1 MLSSPRERVASAST
15 SCTPW
20 VSWRTTRT
28 SPISASR
35 AIRPGRTALGNR
47 SEWSRSCRSGL
58 GTAQRA
64 SRRCGRT
71 WPGSRRRDRTSSWI
85 DGTRPALSNLS
96 AFSARIEL
104 FTASSGQDPRMTSQT
119 DTVAADLDD
128 TEIET
133 PPAAPFTRFAAEFLG
148 TFALVF
154 IGFGAT
160 LYSGVLLNPDESL
173 RLLSWGVALLVV
185 IALFGHVSGG
195 HFNPA
200 VTLGSAI
207 TGRTSWSDVLD
218 YWVGQ
223 LLGGA
228 AAAGLLYVTI
238 PSGLAT
244 AVGAASQKEMFT
256 KNASGFGEHSV
267 VGQLTT
273 GAVTTEVV
281 QVLLI
286 EKIGRAHV

>member
-1 MLSSPRERVASAST
+1 MAPKPTCDPGTCSPPGTLRTTGRTDRCTTSTSPRRWPRPRGVRSWPRVRAASAST
-15 SCTPW
+15 SCNPW
-20 VSWRTTRT
+20 TSSRTTRT
-28 SPISASR
+28 SPSSGSR
-35 AIRPGRTALGNR
+35 AIGPAPTERETP

-58 GTAQRA
+58 RTAQRT

-71 WPGSRRRDRTSSWI
+71 WPGSGRRDRTSSWT

-104 FTASSGQDPRMTSQT
+104 FTASSGQDSRMTSQT
-119 DTVAADLDD
+119 DTVAADLDG

-200 VTLGSAI
+200 
-207 TGRTSWSDVLD
+207 
-218 YWVGQ
+218 
-223 LLGGA
+223 
-228 AAAGLLYVTI
+228 
-238 PSGLAT
+238 
-244 AVGAASQKEMFT
+244 
-256 KNASGFGEHSV
+256 
-267 VGQLTT
+267 
-273 GAVTTEVV
+273 
-281 QVLLI
+281 
-286 EKIGRAHV
+286 